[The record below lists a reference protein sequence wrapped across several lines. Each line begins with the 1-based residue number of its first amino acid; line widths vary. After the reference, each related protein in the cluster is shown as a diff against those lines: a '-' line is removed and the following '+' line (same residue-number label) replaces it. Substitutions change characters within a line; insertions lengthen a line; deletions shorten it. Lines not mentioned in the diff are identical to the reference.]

1 MTTKLYPHLIKD
13 TGVRVMI
20 RKVSQMLI
28 KEAVK
33 DFVSPQPPTNKVIL
47 DGKEVLEPN
56 ETDPAYRAALQEY
69 NLKVVEAGNAVLIKW
84 GVVYTLTG
92 EDRAQVAE
100 LKQTW
105 AEDHDKPLEGSDK
118 FIFINYIAVGSQ
130 EDYIELRDA
139 ITRRTQATPE
149 ATHEALGSFQS

>member
-1 MTTKLYPHLIKD
+1 MTTKLYSHLIKD
-13 TGVRVMI
+13 TGIRVMV

-33 DFVSPQPPTNKVIL
+33 DFVPPQPPLNKVVL
-47 DGKEVLEPN
+47 DGKEELEPN
-56 ETDPAYRAALQEY
+56 AADPAYRVALQDY
-69 NLKVVEAGNAVLIKW
+69 NLKVIEAGNAVLIKW
-84 GVVYTLTG
+84 GVVYTLTE

-100 LKQTW
+100 LKATW

-118 FIFINYIAVGSQ
+118 FIFVNYIAVGSQ

-149 ATHEALGSFQS
+149 ATQEALGSFPG